1 MADHV
6 IDIDPALR
14 QRLLRSTG
22 STSVPADAEAGAEA
36 ATAVVARLDPE
47 DSRVP
52 GLEVVSRFGGVVT
65 GRVRLRDLFTVRA
78 HPAVRSLKASR
89 SYAPTLGTSVPE
101 IRARARDLRLEE
113 PYGGLATPLTGR
125 NVVVAVLDWGLDV
138 THANFR
144 HPDGRTRLLGLWDQR
159 GGRTPLSP
167 EPFGYGRHLD
177 AATIDAAL
185 ASDDPHRTLGYDHA
199 DVDPRGEGTHGTHVA
214 DIAVGNGR
222 AAGSAPGVAPGADL
236 LFVHLRGEDTRPED
250 TLGDSARL
258 LEAVDW
264 AVRTASPKPVVVH
277 ASLGRT
283 GGPHDASPLLVR
295 GLDHLLAT
303 TPGVAVVM
311 SCGNYRDS
319 RMHAELRVSPGAT
332 VELPWQVP
340 APPPQGSELEVWYAG
355 SDRLVATVLGPD
367 GREVLALPPGAEQV
381 FRGSATTPLVSGFHR
396 MAEPNSG
403 ANMIDVFVLPG
414 APTGTYRLRL
424 RGEDV
429 ADGTVHAW
437 IERAAPGRQARFPL
451 ELASPDHTTGSICNG
466 WLPLAVGAY
475 DAKSASRAPVPFS
488 SEGPSR
494 DGRPKPD
501 VSAPGWGIVAAR
513 SSSLR
518 EDGTRS
524 RDGVVAKSGT
534 SMAAPHVSGVVALV
548 FEALAPRLV
557 PMALIRWILLETA
570 RPPGSARLGAGRV
583 DARAACLLARALGT
597 PVPGTRTPGAVRAL
611 DRSSREEPDPAVW
624 VAAPP
629 AHHHSGTP
637 APEGGTTM
645 TRSETLD
652 PVVAWLAGKASDEA
666 ATEAE
671 TDLEIETDTE
681 IAVGQLRVGG
691 SQVLVDTRPPHQRV
705 GTLDEAVRAALA
717 RTTEHT
723 VVAEPSPG
731 VCEVGAF
738 GPATSLPAPAVAEL
752 DAAPGVRAVLVN
764 GGDRVY
770 VPAADTGTRAVDV
783 PGLYAFYQLP
793 AAEADQQRN
802 VWAGRLATVSTT
814 TPAQARDLGI
824 PVLRVALAREG
835 AAAFPVT
842 GVRRG
847 SPSYDAGG
855 VVHGITLP
863 GLTSPLVEPHCYL
876 PVIARVEGK
885 LESINAW
892 DAGAGVSLGPIQF
905 NADRAAL
912 FGFLW
917 RLWAEDPDL
926 FGSAL
931 TAPLG
936 WRMAWHGDHPDLAV
950 TRGTTVDVLHGRSG
964 DRAANA
970 QYLMLGRP
978 GVSGRDPDYRR
989 RLAGCL
995 RDCVVWPHVQQMVV
1009 DVSAWWLGPA
1019 LSRIRAAGVG
1029 PLDVRRPD
1037 RATFVLTAL
1046 LLSAAVRFSGCLAPI
1061 LTELGRWHT
1070 VADKLAH
1077 WEDAVNAAGGRCT
1090 ELLPRLRAQRRH
1102 AEQVHDQALRLLGAA
1117 PASTAEG
1124 SDAPAA
1130 EAFDATVA
1138 EPAPVA
1144 PAAPTAPALS
1154 ATRSAEAQAWNARQH
1169 PTASGVTGTE
1179 IAVRVLRHVDLAA
1192 ARALATSAGATGGT
1206 APFDAACV
1214 EAVHQFQASVFL
1226 ERGQIDGKAGGS
1238 TLDTLGLVRRT
1249 GLNPVAQA
1257 NAAAQRV
1264 LNRVDAR
1271 LAPEF
1276 TASTWWEGMVN
1287 PGWLGQRFSNGIH
1300 LVLARKLR
1308 QAEGLL
1314 RAQPAYAGLTGV
1326 ALGRALGIGEG
1337 HKGARPTASSASM
1350 HTFGLAV
1357 DIEYRANPWIV
1368 GQHVDG
1374 GAASPSPAGQVT
1386 RDANRR
1392 MTATINRASLLVRGV
1407 PVNVTAAYLS
1417 RLGAGDAGTAWDDL
1431 HALHTAFVAYLA
1443 VAGNTAVARVLVD
1456 ARSTV
1461 PGVVNP
1467 GETPATAAQRWADAA
1482 RSDLT
1487 ALRAGPVTARN
1498 ARGVEVSVAQS
1509 NFTGRD
1515 PLLGFLSLR
1524 RALVVA
1530 LRDGAG
1536 LAWGAIDFGASESGD
1551 IMHFDCR
1558 RDGLGAVLRNG

>member
-1 MADHV
+1 M
-6 IDIDPALR
+6 
-14 QRLLRSTG
+14 
-22 STSVPADAEAGAEA
+22 
-36 ATAVVARLDPE
+36 
-47 DSRVP
+47 
-52 GLEVVSRFGGVVT
+52 
-65 GRVRLRDLFTVRA
+65 
-78 HPAVRSLKASR
+78 
-89 SYAPTLGTSVPE
+89 
-101 IRARARDLRLEE
+101 
-113 PYGGLATPLTGR
+113 
-125 NVVVAVLDWGLDV
+125 
-138 THANFR
+138 
-144 HPDGRTRLLGLWDQR
+144 
-159 GGRTPLSP
+159 
-167 EPFGYGRHLD
+167 
-177 AATIDAAL
+177 
-185 ASDDPHRTLGYDHA
+185 
-199 DVDPRGEGTHGTHVA
+199 
-214 DIAVGNGR
+214 
-222 AAGSAPGVAPGADL
+222 
-236 LFVHLRGEDTRPED
+236 TRP
-250 TLGDSARL
+250 
-258 LEAVDW
+258 
-264 AVRTASPKPVVVH
+264 
-277 ASLGRT
+277 
-283 GGPHDASPLLVR
+283 
-295 GLDHLLAT
+295 
-303 TPGVAVVM
+303 
-311 SCGNYRDS
+311 
-319 RMHAELRVSPGAT
+319 
-332 VELPWQVP
+332 
-340 APPPQGSELEVWYAG
+340 
-355 SDRLVATVLGPD
+355 
-367 GREVLALPPGAEQV
+367 
-381 FRGSATTPLVSGFHR
+381 
-396 MAEPNSG
+396 
-403 ANMIDVFVLPG
+403 
-414 APTGTYRLRL
+414 
-424 RGEDV
+424 
-429 ADGTVHAW
+429 
-437 IERAAPGRQARFPL
+437 
-451 ELASPDHTTGSICNG
+451 
-466 WLPLAVGAY
+466 
-475 DAKSASRAPVPFS
+475 
-488 SEGPSR
+488 
-494 DGRPKPD
+494 
-501 VSAPGWGIVAAR
+501 
-513 SSSLR
+513 
-518 EDGTRS
+518 
-524 RDGVVAKSGT
+524 
-534 SMAAPHVSGVVALV
+534 
-548 FEALAPRLV
+548 
-557 PMALIRWILLETA
+557 
-570 RPPGSARLGAGRV
+570 
-583 DARAACLLARALGT
+583 
-597 PVPGTRTPGAVRAL
+597 
-611 DRSSREEPDPAVW
+611 
-624 VAAPP
+624 
-629 AHHHSGTP
+629 
-637 APEGGTTM
+637 
-645 TRSETLD
+645 ETLD
-652 PVVAWLAGKASDEA
+652 PVVSWLAGEAPDEA
-666 ATEAE
+666 ATGAESRAE
-671 TDLEIETDTE
+671 TETDAE

-691 SQVLVDTRPPHQRV
+691 SQVLVDPRPPHQRV

-731 VCEVGAF
+731 VFEVAAF
-738 GPATSLPAPAVAEL
+738 GPATSLPAPVVAEL
-752 DAAPGVRAVLVN
+752 DAAPSVRAILVD

-783 PGLYAFYQLP
+783 PGLYAFYRLP
-793 AAEADQQRN
+793 AVDADQQRN
-802 VWAGRLATVSTT
+802 TWADRLATVTT
-814 TPAQARDLGI
+814 TTRAQARALGI
-824 PVLRVALAREG
+824 PALRVALAREG
-835 AAAFPVT
+835 EAAFPVT

-905 NADRAAL
+905 NVDRAAL
-912 FGFLW
+912 FRFLW
-917 RLWAEDPDL
+917 KLWVEDPDL
-926 FGSAL
+926 FGGAL

-950 TRGTTVDVLHGRSG
+950 TRGTIVDVLHGRSG

-978 GVSGRDPDYRR
+978 GGSGRDPDYRR

-995 RDCVVWPHVQQMVV
+995 RDCVVWPHVQQMIV
-1009 DVSAWWLGPA
+1009 DVSAWWLDPA
-1019 LSRIRAAGVG
+1019 LSRIRGAGVG

-1046 LLSAAVRFSGCLAPI
+1046 LLSAGVRFSGCLTPI
-1061 LTELGRWHT
+1061 LAELGRWHT

-1090 ELLPRLRAQRRH
+1090 ELLPRLRSQRRH
-1102 AEQVHDQALRLLGAA
+1102 AEQVHDQALRLLGAGPGA
-1117 PASTAEG
+1117 PVEVADEG
-1124 SDAPAA
+1124 WDAPAV

-1138 EPAPVA
+1138 EPAPAA

-1154 ATRSAEAQAWNARQH
+1154 ATRSAAAQTWNARQH

-1179 IAVRVLRHVDLAA
+1179 IAGRVLRHVDLAG

-1214 EAVHQFQASVFL
+1214 EAVHQFQAAAFA
-1226 ERGQIDGKAGGS
+1226 ERGQVDGKAGGS

-1326 ALGRALGIGEG
+1326 ALGHALGIGEG

-1368 GQHVDG
+1368 GQHIDG
-1374 GAASPSPAGQVT
+1374 GAASPSPAGLVT
-1386 RDANRR
+1386 REANRR

-1431 HALHTAFVAYLA
+1431 NSLHSAFVAYLA
-1443 VAGNTAVARVLVD
+1443 VAGNTAGARVLVD

-1482 RSDLT
+1482 QSDLA

-1509 NFTGRD
+1509 NFTGRA

-1524 RALVVA
+1524 RNLVVA

-1551 IMHFDCR
+1551 VMHFDCR